1 MITMPGSLNKK
12 KVEDKNRKQVT
23 SKKYKGFHPPLRE
36 NGCAQVGCDPLP
48 ALLCLSYFNSV

>member
-1 MITMPGSLNKK
+1 MPGSLNKK